1 MALRD
6 SRLFRFTAYTL
17 SGLSIASFV
26 FAIVTRVM
34 NGKGTE
40 FYRGGTGLPIPN
52 IAALVTIIAIAMT
65 LLFGACL
72 WAWRKWRAMPTRR
85 RAD

>member
-34 NGKGTE
+34 SGKGTQI
-40 FYRGGTGLPIPN
+40 YRGGTGLPIPN

-72 WAWRKWRAMPTRR
+72 WAWRKWRARPTIR

>member
-17 SGLSIASFV
+17 SGLSIACFI
-26 FAIVTRVM
+26 FAIVMRVM
-34 NGKGTE
+34 HGKGTE
-40 FYRGGTGLPIPN
+40 IYIGGRGLPIPN
-52 IAALVTIIAIAMT
+52 IAALVTIIAIALT

-72 WAWRKWRAMPTRR
+72 WAWRMWRAMRSRR
-85 RAD
+85 RGD

>member
-1 MALRD
+1 MALKD

-17 SGLSIASFV
+17 FGLSIASFV

-34 NGKGTE
+34 SGKGAE
-40 FYRGGTGLPIPN
+40 FYHGGRGLLIPN
-52 IAALVTIIAIAMT
+52 IAALVTIIAIALI

-72 WAWRKWRAMPTRR
+72 WAWRTWRAMRIRR
-85 RAD
+85 RKD